1 MKTMLIATVA
11 ALMLGTGFAQA
22 ASLHAGP
29 DPLVATV
36 SGQAEAGS
44 VNAAPAGFYRG
55 TAAYEAAA
63 SIARY
68 VATHQGKPAP
78 SVMGF
83 VQMPSLDQQGNG

>member
-22 ASLHAGP
+22 ASLHSSA
-29 DPLVATV
+29 DPVFSTLG
-36 SGQAEAGS
+36 SQAEAGS
-44 VNAAPAGFYRG
+44 GNAAPAGFYRG

-68 VATHQGKPAP
+68 AATHQGKPAP